1 MSSIRVERGFA
12 WEEHKCAIFI
22 ASYHL
27 CSVLFIWHL
36 NIWFLAL
43 VCVRLVGVISLRLS
57 ASYRFYLYLSY
68 FASYILLSILI
79 HLHGV
84 KKLGGDLSL
93 TFLQIVKLNI
103 VLSSNTKK
111 GEIERT
117 FLSLSSFVCLLT
129 T

>member
-43 VCVRLVGVISLRLS
+43 GCVRLVGVISLRLS
-57 ASYRFYLYLSY
+57 ASYRFYPYLSY

-84 KKLGGDLSL
+84 KKLGGAPLSW
-93 TFLQIVKLNI
+93 
-103 VLSSNTKK
+103 
-111 GEIERT
+111 GR
-117 FLSLSSFVCLLT
+117 SLSNFFANREAQHCVVIKHQKGGD
-129 T
+129 